1 MIKKIELENYRCYS
15 THSITFNDGLNVIAG
30 ENGSGKTTIVEAIAF
45 ALFGNKLTRGK
56 ANAWVSHGKKHGKV
70 VLHLDNYIITRG
82 DNEQHV
88 ATTDGEIIARQHVGI
103 DEWMEAT
110 YGLNADLFS
119 TSNYI
124 AQKDIESFSGLQP
137 AEKIKRIEKLLR
149 IDVLDSI
156 KDNSKAKLKLLRSE
170 LRSMENKLKN
180 AVYEP
185 DSIDTLQASIS
196 SFEKELQTK
205 EDQYDDV
212 LKNYLSYEQ
221 DLTKWNKKKSLID
234 KTKDI
239 IYKDIPETIAEL
251 LEFER
256 KVKES
261 NESYLELQSIPSNVI
276 SQDLSD
282 DLVSLRD
289 SYVKSKTQ
297 YEELRDIDK
306 NCPTCNQEIP
316 DFTEISAKRDKA
328 KITMKDSEE
337 KGKIASISTKK
348 FQLEQKLFKCKYAD
362 ISKVIEDYN
371 KSHYLEELE
380 DYKEV
385 SNPKKPIDSKEFKAE
400 ISKLKS
406 SIFDVKNRLK
416 RKEEGKI
423 VHDTYSSIVVETKES
438 IDKIVNFVEFID
450 NYRREFSKNIVPLIE
465 TNASKIFKFI
475 TDNKYE
481 DFSLD
486 SSYNIVNYDTYSGS
500 EADTASLAL
509 RMAIAHISR
518 IGSFNSIILDEVASS
533 FDHGK
538 ESLLVEL
545 LETTK
550 QQIIYISHG
559 SV

>member
-1 MIKKIELENYRCYS
+1 MIKKIELENYRCYD

-70 VLHLDNYIITRG
+70 ILYLDDFIITRG

-88 ATTDGEIIARQHVGI
+88 ATLDGEIIARQHVGI
-103 DEWMEAT
+103 DEWMQST
-110 YGLNADLFS
+110 YGLNSDLYS

-156 KDNSKAKLKLLRSE
+156 KDNSKAKLKLLRAE

-185 DSIDTLQASIS
+185 ESIDTLKATIMV
-196 SFEKELQTK
+196 FESELQTK

-212 LKNYLSYEQ
+212 LKNYIEYEHN
-221 DLTKWNKKKSLID
+221 LAKWNKKKSLIE

-239 IYKDIPETIAEL
+239 IYKDIPENIAEL
-251 LEFER
+251 LKFER
-256 KVKES
+256 QVKES
-261 NESYLELQSIPSNVI
+261 NEAYLSLQEIPLNVI
-276 SQDLSD
+276 AQDLSK
-282 DLVSLRD
+282 DLIKLRD
-289 SYVKSKTQ
+289 SYVKAKTQ

-306 NCPTCNQEIP
+306 VCPTCTQEIP
-316 DFTEISAKRDKA
+316 DFTEIEAKRDHA
-328 KITMKDSEE
+328 KKTMQDSEE

-348 FQLEQKLFKCKYAD
+348 FELEKKLFKCKYPD
-362 ISKVIEDYN
+362 IAKVIEDYN
-371 KSHYLEELE
+371 KMHYLEELE
-380 DYKEV
+380 EYKDV
-385 SNPKKPIDSKEFKAE
+385 SNPKKPIDSNEFKAE
-400 ISKLKS
+400 ISKIKS
-406 SIFDVKNRLK
+406 SIYDVKNRLK
-416 RKEEGKI
+416 RKEDSKI
-423 VHDTYSSIVVETKES
+423 VHDTYSTIVIETKEKVN
-438 IDKIVNFVEFID
+438 KIVDFVDFID

-465 TNASKIFKFI
+465 SNASKIFKFI

-486 SSYNIVNYDTYSGS
+486 NSYNIVNYDTYSGS

-533 FDHGK
+533 FDDNK
-538 ESLLVEL
+538 EALLVEM

-559 SV
+559 SI